1 MIRMPRPALAV
12 FAGLVVVFASAC
24 GSSAAT
30 PGVGGTSGP
39 AGATSGPAGTSSVTP
54 GASSVAPGTS
64 IQPGPSFAGDPE
76 LAAKFP
82 KQVDGQPVTNVTT
95 ARFIDFISAFVTTPS
110 ADASTKAEIDA
121 MRQTLSAIGID
132 LNTIVFGYGTA
143 TVNGSSVGIQA
154 LRIPGQDANKLIQNY
169 LLFSSSNQGDTLSKE
184 TIGGKNVTVV
194 RSSTGFASAWLYA
207 TGDIAWEVSTSSQDE
222 AAAVFAALP

>member
-1 MIRMPRPALAV
+1 MPRPASALLS
-12 FAGLVVVFASAC
+12 GLVVVFASAC

-54 GASSVAPGTS
+54 GASSVAPGAS
-64 IQPGPSFAGDPE
+64 QQPGPSFAGDPE

-82 KQVDGQPVTNVTT
+82 KQVDGQPVTNVNT
-95 ARFIDFISAFVTTPS
+95 AKFIEFLSAFGGADPS
-110 ADASTKAEIDA
+110 AQAQIDST
-121 MRQTLSAIGID
+121 RQTLSAIGID

>member
-39 AGATSGPAGTSSVTP
+39 AGATSGPAGTSSVAP
-54 GASSVAPGTS
+54 GASQ
-64 IQPGPSFAGDPE
+64 QPGPSFAGDPE

-95 ARFIDFISAFVTTPS
+95 ARFIDFMSAFDTTPS
-110 ADASTKAEIDA
+110 AAASTKAQIDS

-194 RSSTGFASAWLYA
+194 KSATGFASAWLYA